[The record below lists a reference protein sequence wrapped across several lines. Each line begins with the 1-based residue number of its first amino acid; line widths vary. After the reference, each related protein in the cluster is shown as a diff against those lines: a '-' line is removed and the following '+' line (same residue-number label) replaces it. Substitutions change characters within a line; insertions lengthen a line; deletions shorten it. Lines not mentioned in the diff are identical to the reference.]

1 MRRVQTY
8 LDAETSEALTA
19 LAAKKEIPVS
29 IAVADI
35 IKSHLRRDARPSSRV
50 ALDQE
55 TKAYF
60 LRILNTLNQVLM
72 CVYDE
77 DKVSVKADS
86 VEACIQSITQQI
98 QLVTKGAE
106 CENT

>member
-8 LDAETSEALTA
+8 LDAETTEALVA
-19 LAAKKEIPVS
+19 LAAKKEIPLS
-29 IAVADI
+29 IAAADI
-35 IKSHLRRDARPSSRV
+35 IKSHFRRDAKLSSRA

-72 CVYDE
+72 CVYDK
-77 DKVSVKADS
+77 DRVTVKAYS